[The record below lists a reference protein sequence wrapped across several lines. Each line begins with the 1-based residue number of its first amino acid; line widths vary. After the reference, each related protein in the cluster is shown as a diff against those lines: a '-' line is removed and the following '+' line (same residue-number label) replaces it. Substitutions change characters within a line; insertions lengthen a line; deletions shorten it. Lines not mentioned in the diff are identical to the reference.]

1 MEGKV
6 LKCTECEGLDFE
18 IDDRL
23 GEHVCVN
30 CGYVQV
36 SNIFEETSKSI
47 VATTHEYNMGS
58 GFYIRESDRI
68 LGSFIGEGETNSKV
82 LSSLKRT
89 QMRFRDK
96 KNVSI
101 NKGLLECNMVLSPY
115 LPNTRLKEN
124 VHSYY
129 RNLYLNNK
137 FTGIPLTLRA
147 CGVVII
153 CLREYGIPI
162 SINEIAE
169 RNSEDAHKVSK
180 CARHF
185 ARFLGKSHIL
195 QNMPISSWIDRVCN
209 DLDAS
214 RDFTSDCR
222 LVVEYLHQLVTA
234 NDVHFSRSYM
244 ATGVWMTSILR
255 KQGKPEFTQQEICD
269 VCNCS
274 AVAQRLVSKKVFP
287 MLNIEKSNLKAITV
301 DEFIS
306 GIRNGGI

>member
-1 MEGKV
+1 M
-6 LKCTECEGLDFE
+6 KCSECEGLDFE

-23 GEHVCVN
+23 GEHVCIN

-36 SNIFEETSKSI
+36 SNIFEETSKTI
-47 VATTHEYNMGS
+47 VTTDHHYNLGS
-58 GFYIRESDRI
+58 GIYLKEADKT
-68 LGSFIGEGETNSKV
+68 LGSFIGEGKTNNKV

-115 LPNTRLKEN
+115 LPNASLKDS
-124 VHSYY
+124 VHGYY
-129 RNLYLNNK
+129 RKLYLNNK
-137 FTGIPLTLRA
+137 FTGVPLTLRA
-147 CGVVII
+147 CSVVII
-153 CLREYGIPI
+153 SLREYGIPI
-162 SINEIAE
+162 SISEIAD
-169 RNSEDAHKVSK
+169 RNNEDAHKVSK

-209 DLDAS
+209 DLNAS
-214 RDFTSDCR
+214 REFTSDCR
-222 LVVEYLHQLVTA
+222 SVVEYLHQLVTA

-244 ATGVWMTSILR
+244 ATGIWMTSILR
-255 KQGKPEFTQQEICD
+255 EEGKPEFTQQEICD

-287 MLNIEKSNLKAITV
+287 MLNINKSNLKNMTV
-301 DEFIS
+301 EEFVS
-306 GIRNGGI
+306 GIRNGGILK

>member
-1 MEGKV
+1 M
-6 LKCTECEGLDFE
+6 KCSECEGLDFE
-18 IDDRL
+18 INDRL

-36 SNIFEETSKSI
+36 SNIFEETSRTI
-47 VATTHEYNMGS
+47 VTTEHHYNFGAGM
-58 GFYIRESDRI
+58 YMQEADRT
-68 LGSFIGEGETNSKV
+68 LGSFIGEGETNNRT
-82 LSSLKRT
+82 LLSLKRT
-89 QMRFRDK
+89 QRRFRDK

-115 LPNTRLKEN
+115 LPNVRLKDS

-129 RNLYLNNK
+129 RKLYLDNR

-147 CGVVII
+147 CGIVII
-153 CLREYGIPI
+153 CLREYGLPI

-169 RNSEDAHKVSK
+169 KNSEDAHKISK

-185 ARFLGKSHIL
+185 ARYLGKSHIL

-222 LVVEYLHQLVTA
+222 LVVEYLHQLITA
-234 NDVHFSRSYM
+234 NDIHFSRSYM
-244 ATGVWMTSILR
+244 ATGVWITSILR
-255 KQGKPEFTQQEICD
+255 KQGRPEFTQQEICD

-274 AVAQRLVSKKVFP
+274 AVAQRVVSKKVFP
-287 MLNIEKSNLKAITV
+287 MLNIKKNNLNTLTV
-301 DEFIS
+301 KEFVS